1 LVSEQVSRRF
11 RVGLVVLLALVAV
24 MSGIFMVGRRANLF
38 RKKFPYETKFES
50 ASGLIAG
57 NPVRL
62 NGVTVGNVLEVVL
75 SPDPADR
82 TVRVYYDVD
91 RRAAPRIR
99 KGTRASIKTIG
110 LLGDKYVDLDGGSA
124 EQPEVPIG
132 GEIPAA
138 PGAGLEKLLEGS
150 GDLLTDLSAI
160 ARSLKNILG
169 RTEEGKGFL
178 GALTTESREGKEL
191 EAGLQSTLRS
201 LNAVLRKVESGQ
213 GLVGRLLIDEKYGKQ
228 TADSLAAAIRSVQTV
243 FGKVDEEIR
252 SGNGAIPA
260 LLSDPEGKKRVFQL
274 LDNLSAASVSLAK
287 VTSQLEKGDGAL
299 PILLHDERFGR
310 EFTNNLREFSHR
322 LNSIGRKLDEG
333 TGTAGKLI
341 NDPAIFDAA
350 NDLVIGVN
358 ESKLLRW
365 LVRDRQKSGI
375 RKRYELEQHEP
386 TGVEG
391 STPDSATPPPTPTP
405 RHASSPS
412 SSAARSPVPG
422 SAR

>member
-1 LVSEQVSRRF
+1 MTASSEIVRRRF
-11 RVGLVVLLALVAV
+11 RVGLVVFVALV
-24 MSGIFMVGRRANLF
+24 SSGIGIFMVGQRANLF
-38 RKKFPYETKFES
+38 TRKVDYRIHFQS
-50 ASGLIAG
+50 AAGLTNG
-57 NPVRL
+57 NAVRL
-62 NGVTVGNVLEVVL
+62 AGVTVGNVTEVAL
-75 SPDPADR
+75 SEKPGDS
-82 TVRVYYDVD
+82 TVSVIVSIE
-91 RRAAPRIR
+91 RRMSSRIR
-99 KGTRASIKTIG
+99 TDTTASIKTIG

-375 RKRYELEQHEP
+375 RKRYELENP
-386 TGVEG
+386 AGVEEAV
-391 STPDSATPPPTPTP
+391 PDSAPPPPTPTP

-412 SSAARSPVPG
+412 SHSSPSPVPG

>member
-82 TVRVYYDVD
+82 TVRVFYDVD

-169 RTEEGKGFL
+169 RTEEGKGLL

-391 STPDSATPPPTPTP
+391 STPDSAMPPPTPTP
-405 RHASSPS
+405 HASSAS
-412 SSAARSPVPG
+412 SRSPVPG